1 MIDALLIVI
10 SCILVAAIGYYLYQ
24 MTTVTTK
31 SKGCGACAKAQKN
44 SAQW

>member
-1 MIDALLIVI
+1 MIDAFLVVI
-10 SCILVAAIGYYLYQ
+10 SIVLVAAIGYYLYN

-44 SAQW
+44 STQW